1 MFSGNAKGLMA
12 KMGRHSV
19 RLMDEAAGFTLT
31 RTHYQVTVE
40 HLILKAIEDGS
51 GDILPILR
59 EFEVDPGKLQQE
71 MLETIEDFPSG
82 NSGRPAFSPQLL
94 DLIEKSWLVASVD
107 LNTDEIRSGHI
118 FTALLKEKEFLSA
131 RVYGQTLARVD
142 LADLIKDFEAITK
155 DSTEMRPAKAAK
167 GGGAPRVAGDGE
179 SFLDQYTMDFT
190 AQAADGKIDPVFAR
204 DREIREMIDILA
216 RRRKNNPIVVGEA
229 GVGKTAVV
237 EGLALRITQG
247 DVPDILRGVSI
258 KGLDMGLLQAGA
270 GVKGEFE
277 KRLKGVIDEVRASET
292 PIIMFIDEA
301 HTIIGAGGPSG
312 GSDAANLL
320 KPALARGE
328 LRTIAATTWSEYKKY
343 FEKDVALARRFQVV
357 KLDEPSVEQAID
369 MLRGLK
375 AKYESAAGVT
385 ITDQAVVAAVNL
397 SARYISGRQL
407 PDKAVDL
414 MDTSSARVKISLS
427 AKPASLDDME
437 RGLEAL
443 GREIQALE
451 AERELTDDQ
460 KDELAEAN
468 EKKETKEAELKA
480 LTEQWQKE
488 KDLVDKITQADE
500 KLDAEAEDAARAE
513 LKEVQ
518 GKEGLIKL
526 EVDAD
531 SVAEVVT
538 DWTGVPLSRVVVD
551 EAEAVLKLEDS
562 LKERIKG
569 QDWAMQAIAKGIRAA
584 KAGIKPASTP
594 MGVFLLV
601 GPSGVGKTET
611 ALTLADRLFG
621 GERFVV
627 SINMSEFQER
637 HTTSRLIGSPPGYVG
652 YGEGGQLTEA
662 VRQRP
667 YSIVLLDESEK
678 AHPDVLNLFYQ
689 VFDKGVLNDG
699 EGRAVDFRNTL
710 ILLTS
715 NLATDTI
722 TKMSESPVRPEV
734 SEVIEAVRPELSQYF
749 KPALLGRMTI
759 VPYLTLDEEAI
770 KLIVGLKLGQLAKRM
785 FVNQRIRLDYG
796 DPVVQAIADRCTE
809 VEEGA
814 RNIDHI
820 LAQTIMPRISTE
832 ILTAMAQGQKPAKLN
847 LGFADDGFTYNFEG

>member
-1 MFSGNAKGLMA
+1 
-12 KMGRHSV
+12 
-19 RLMDEAAGFTLT
+19 MDEAAGFTLT

-40 HLILKAIEDGS
+40 HVILKAIEDGS
-51 GDILPILR
+51 GDVLPILR

-94 DLIEKSWLVASVD
+94 DLIEKAWLVASVD
-107 LNTDEIRSGHI
+107 LNGDEIRSGHI

-142 LADLIKDFEAITK
+142 LGDLLKDFDAITK
-155 DSTEMRPAKAAK
+155 DSTEMRPARMAK
-167 GGGAPRVAGDGE
+167 GGVPRAAGDGE

-190 AQAADGKIDPVFAR
+190 AQAADGKIDPVFER

-247 DVPDILRGVSI
+247 DIPDILKGVSI

-375 AKYESAAGVT
+375 SKYEKAAGVT
-385 ITDQAVVAAVNL
+385 ITDQAVVTAVNL

-427 AKPASLDDME
+427 AKPASLDDLE

-443 GREIQALE
+443 DREISALE
-451 AERELTDDQ
+451 AERELSDEQ
-460 KDELAEAN
+460 KDELAEARK
-468 EKKETKEAELKA
+468 KKEAREAEVKT
-480 LTEQWQKE
+480 LTEQWKKE
-488 KDLVDKITQADE
+488 KALTDKVAQAAE
-500 KLDAEAEDAARAE
+500 ALDTEAEDAARAE
-513 LKEVQ
+513 LKQVQ
-518 GKEGLIKL
+518 GKDGLIKL
-526 EVDAD
+526 EVDGD

-569 QDWAMQAIAKGIRAA
+569 QDWAMETIAKGIRAA
-584 KAGIKPASTP
+584 KAGIKPATTP

-734 SEVIEAVRPELSQYF
+734 SEVIDAVRPELSQYF

-770 KLIVGLKLGQLAKRM
+770 KLIVGLKLNKLAGRM
-785 FVNQRIRLDYG
+785 FANQRIKLDYG

-832 ILTAMAQGQKPAKLN
+832 ILTAMAQGQKPGKLN
-847 LGFADDGFTYNFEG
+847 LGYADEGFTYSFEG